1 MTTHVYVAIQ
11 SAIPNDAPKV
21 DLEKLQLTRYITVD
35 GDALAPE
42 EKGLHFA
49 KHFDGYVY
57 DHIEKTDDVITHVY
71 RKVIETPKVP
81 EQPKIPEQP
90 KVPEQPKEQ
99 PNVPEQPKVP
109 TTPTYTD
116 KTLPQTGDEAP
127 ASLLA
132 LGTLILGG
140 LGLASTKR
148 RKED

>member
-1 MTTHVYVAIQ
+1 MSMLRFKVTFLTTH
-11 SAIPNDAPKV
+11 
-21 DLEKLQLTRYITVD
+21 LKLILKNFSSHNT
-35 GDALAPE
+35 
-42 EKGLHFA
+42 
-49 KHFDGYVY
+49 
-57 DHIEKTDDVITHVY
+57 
-71 RKVIETPKVP
+71 
-81 EQPKIPEQP
+81 P

-99 PNVPEQPKVP
+99 PKEQSKEQPKEQPTNVP

-116 KTLPQTGDEAP
+116 KTLPKTGDEAP